1 MGSPVSR
8 KRRERGGRGARPA
21 SLARPA
27 RGGGS
32 RRVAS
37 LPQAPLARAADEP
50 HAARAASQRHRQL
63 PMVGASRAGT
73 DRALTCRAR
82 CRRTLYPLHGF
93 VQGLAVNMEVENEVA
108 AETGVSDKA
117 WMNERMAAFSKL
129 AASGRYPDFARVLA
143 ALGEFDLDFDELF
156 ERGIAAL
163 LDGLTRR

>member
-1 MGSPVSR
+1 MPVPPRWRDQLEVAVRAEWRVFR
-8 KRRERGGRGARPA
+8 KHPW
-21 SLARPA
+21 LARLMNLTRPEP
-27 RGGGS
+27 
-32 RRVAS
+32 
-37 LPQAPLARAADEP
+37 LPNAIAYANWVL
-50 HAARAASQRHRQL
+50 
-63 PMVGASRAGT
+63 
-73 DRALTCRAR
+73 RALGQTGLSPAAQM
-82 CRRTLYPLHGF
+82 RTHIILHGF